1 MANMKEYCLLL
12 ITNQPIT
19 NNDYLSNKHYITGG
33 DLIYLDGLTYRFE
46 DAQEIGDAANHT
58 NQKFYFNNAIL
69 IPQNDYFKL
78 TKKEIKYPTK
88 EEKVIFYKHRE
99 LVHKLFETGENP
111 NDYINVLIE
120 EYKNYL
126 WNHKKEIENSLIRY
140 VKIPEVTI
148 NASITYEDL
157 EKAIY
162 AYYYSKDISYKKIRD
177 TYLEL
182 TKFYPNK
189 LEQGPN
195 REKWNI

>member
-12 ITNQPIT
+12 ITNQPVT

-46 DAQEIGDAANHT
+46 NAQEIGDAANHT
-58 NQKFYFNNAIL
+58 NKKFYFNDAIL
-69 IPQNDYFKL
+69 ISQNDYFKL

-88 EEKVIFYKHRE
+88 EEKVLFYKHRE
-99 LVHKLFETGENP
+99 LVHKLFESGENP
-111 NDYINVLIE
+111 NNYIDILIE

-126 WNHKKEIENSLIRY
+126 WNHKKEIEKSLIRY
-140 VKIPEVTI
+140 VKIPEVKI
-148 NASITYEDL
+148 NTSITYEDL

-162 AYYYSKDISYKKIRD
+162 AYYYSQDISYKKIRD

-182 TKFYPNK
+182 VKFYPNK
-189 LEQGPN
+189 LEQGPD
-195 REKWNI
+195 RER